1 MDFSGTSVLTSG
13 VAASRSRST
22 PARRQRGERRRRA
35 ILEAAL
41 RVIGRDGVAGLT
53 HRAVAEEAG
62 VPLAATTYYFASKA
76 DVLREAAELAIERA
90 DADTGVPAAPRPAR
104 PERLAAALATLLAG
118 TDPAERLV
126 QHEIGLEAARS
137 PALRGLVFSWAERE
151 RVQLRPWLAA
161 AGSRDPA
168 GDARIVQSAMLGIE
182 LEALTRGAR
191 VDARA
196 ARRQLGRLLRA
207 LIGARAR

>member
-1 MDFSGTSVLTSG
+1 

-22 PARRQRGERRRRA
+22 PARRQRGERRRRE

-62 VPLAATTYYFASKA
+62 VPLAATTYYFASKV
-76 DVLREAAELAIERA
+76 DLLREAGELAIERVGSGA
-90 DADTGVPAAPRPAR
+90 VAPAAARPTT
-104 PERLAAALATLLAG
+104 PERLASAIAALLAATPVG
-118 TDPAERLV
+118 ERFV
-126 QHEIGLEAARS
+126 HYEIGLEAGRR
-137 PALRGLVFSWAERE
+137 PALRGLTFAWIERE
-151 RVQLRPWLAA
+151 LAELRPWLAA

-168 GDARIVQSAMLGIE
+168 GDARIVHAAILGIE
-182 LEALTRGAR
+182 LAAMTRGGR

-196 ARRQLGRLLRA
+196 ARRLLARLLRA